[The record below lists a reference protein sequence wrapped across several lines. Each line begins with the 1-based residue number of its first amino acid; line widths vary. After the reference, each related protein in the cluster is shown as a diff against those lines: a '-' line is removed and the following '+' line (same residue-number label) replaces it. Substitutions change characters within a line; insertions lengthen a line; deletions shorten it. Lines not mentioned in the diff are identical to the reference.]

1 MRLIVL
7 QAAAV
12 LLSSFLE
19 SALIEMSHKDENGMK
34 QSQIA
39 PAFYFSYAYMKG
51 RKIGII
57 KPNRYLNERLI
68 GNPTIGQGI
77 VSKQTPMLV
86 RPKPWTSWN
95 EGGYWYTREE
105 VMRTRELEQ
114 RTYLKEACDR
124 NQMDTVFQGLDI
136 LGETCWT
143 INRKVFDTVLNVWN
157 SGEALADIPPQVS
170 QLKYPPEPVATKW
183 DVDARMRWM
192 KECKQVSRLI
202 QNAHSQRCDIN
213 YKMDIARAVKR
224 PFLFYC

>member
-86 RPKPWTSWN
+86 RPKPWTWWRS
-95 EGGYWYTREE
+95 
-105 VMRTRELEQ
+105 
-114 RTYLKEACDR
+114 
-124 NQMDTVFQGLDI
+124 
-136 LGETCWT
+136 
-143 INRKVFDTVLNVWN
+143 
-157 SGEALADIPPQVS
+157 
-170 QLKYPPEPVATKW
+170 
-183 DVDARMRWM
+183 
-192 KECKQVSRLI
+192 LI
-202 QNAHSQRCDIN
+202 
-213 YKMDIARAVKR
+213 
-224 PFLFYC
+224 